1 MDELG
6 GGKDGN
12 DKAIEAAVQRAAH
25 SYDGVAQAK
34 VASRKNG
41 LD

>member
-6 GGKDGN
+6 GDKDGN
-12 DKAIEAAVQRAAH
+12 VDAIEAAVQRSAH

-34 VASRKNG
+34 VAS
-41 LD
+41 